1 MIVDT
6 GSLNGGAA
14 ISGVT
19 NLEVDGGSKLYLEN
33 MTAGTHTIILG
44 DGVKTGN
51 VWGNDN
57 ILNGDRMLA
66 VTGNKEGNKFTVTAA
81 VQKAEDVLQ
90 GVVVPNMINNIWRR
104 ELNTIRTNEGI
115 KFLSKAIDKGYIA
128 DTKESVR
135 TINEAVQIAGVAG
148 VHRTGLDIIKR
159 TSDTAVRQLSMVNK
173 DATKE
178 GLWAEM
184 SYGSTDVSGVKIG
197 NTDTGY
203 NGRYEGVSVGSNFKT
218 WENGVLGGAFHYVSG
233 ENKSDEGVS
242 RTKNEYEY
250 FGLSLYNN
258 LRVGNINIIGD
269 LGYSRGDNEIKQY
282 TKIERLKA
290 DIDTELMTAGIKGEY
305 LIQQDNF
312 NIVPYV
318 GLRYVRLNVD
328 SFDTKN
334 DTGKLFHTEKED
346 ADLFLV
352 PVGVNISTQVIN
364 QSGWTVKPK
373 LDLAYIGALG
383 DKKSETKVG
392 LAEYSAIDEIKVNM
406 ADSSAYSG
414 SLGVEFKKDNKAF
427 EVGYSLYSSKHETE
441 NRGTMSF
448 KYNF

>member
-1 MIVDT
+1 
-6 GSLNGGAA
+6 
-14 ISGVT
+14 
-19 NLEVDGGSKLYLEN
+19 
-33 MTAGTHTIILG
+33 
-44 DGVKTGN
+44 
-51 VWGNDN
+51 
-57 ILNGDRMLA
+57 
-66 VTGNKEGNKFTVTAA
+66 
-81 VQKAEDVLQ
+81 
-90 GVVVPNMINNIWRR
+90 
-104 ELNTIRTNEGI
+104 
-115 KFLSKAIDKGYIA
+115 
-128 DTKESVR
+128 
-135 TINEAVQIAGVAG
+135 
-148 VHRTGLDIIKR
+148 
-159 TSDTAVRQLSMVNK
+159 
-173 DATKE
+173 
-178 GLWAEM
+178 M